1 MKFVKGWYLPD
12 SDTHFENYIKDG
24 GYQTIHRDTILNFI
38 KSQKTN
44 LKNCIDI
51 GSHIGFWSKDFTELF
66 NHTYAFDPIPQVREC
81 YVKNI
86 TNTNYTLYPYALG
99 REESKK
105 MFLYSPKETGNTHA
119 SEKGNLNVE
128 IRTLDSFDLNFIDYI
143 KIDAEGYEI
152 EALIGAKKLIEKC
165 KPFIHIE
172 AKKKV
177 MIKQNI
183 TMNAIDELFKS
194 INEENP
200 DCGGSYK
207 YKDLSGYKMFR
218 SK

>member
-12 SDTHFENYIKDG
+12 SDTHFEHYIKDG
-24 GYQTIHRDTILNFI
+24 SYQTIHRETILRYI
-38 KSQKTN
+38 KMKKPE

-51 GSHIGFWSKDFTELF
+51 GSHIGFWSKDFTNTF
-66 NHTYAFDPIPQVREC
+66 KHTYAFDPIPQVREC

-105 MFLYSPKETGNTHA
+105 MFLYSPTETGNTHA
-119 SEKGNLNVE
+119 SDRGNLDVE

-152 EALIGAKKLIEKC
+152 EALIGAQKLIEKC

-177 MIKQNI
+177 MVKQNI
-183 TMNAIDELFKS
+183 TMTEIEELFKS
-194 INEENP
+194 IN
-200 DCGGSYK
+200 YK
-207 YKDLSGYKMFR
+207 QVLAVKSELLYAPR
-218 SK
+218 

>member
-24 GYQTIHRDTILNFI
+24 GYQTIHRDTILKFI
-38 KSQKTN
+38 KENRPN
-44 LKNCIDI
+44 LKNCVDV

-105 MFLYSPKETGNTHA
+105 MFLYNPKETGNTHA
-119 SEKGNLNVE
+119 SDRGNLDVT
-128 IRTLDSFDLNFIDYI
+128 IRTLDSFDLNYIDYI

-152 EALIGAKKLIEKC
+152 EALIGAKNLIEKC
-165 KPFIHIE
+165 KPFIQVE

-177 MIKQNI
+177 MVKQNI
-183 TMNAIDELFKS
+183 SMNDIEDFFES
-194 INEENP
+194 INYEQV
-200 DCGGSYK
+200 
-207 YKDLSGYKMFR
+207 LSVKSELLYAPK
-218 SK
+218 